1 MGITPVFIHLPLGF
15 FSIQIAIHFGARGP
29 AQVVME
35 KWVDV
40 RSKKAR
46 SSRSSSKQKL
56 VAEKTGEQFLF
67 WMWVKMEDLGDHR
80 F

>member
-1 MGITPVFIHLPLGF
+1 MIRSRRNKNIFCGFLSHGGYPVFIHLPLGF
-15 FSIQIAIHFGARGP
+15 FSIKIALHFGARGP

-46 SSRSSSKQKL
+46 SSSKQKL

-67 WMWVKMEDLGDHR
+67 C
-80 F
+80 

>member
-1 MGITPVFIHLPLGF
+1 MGVTPVFIHLPLGF
-15 FSIQIAIHFGARGP
+15 FSIKIAIHFGARGP

-46 SSRSSSKQKL
+46 SSSKQKL

-67 WMWVKMEDLGDHR
+67 C
-80 F
+80 